1 MVSQPVLPRSFLYV
15 PGNNPGLFPKAA
27 AGAADAVILDLEDA
41 VPAAERES
49 ARAAVASWL
58 SPAGNAAGGPQW
70 WVRVSPETLGEDLTA
85 VASEQLSGIV
95 LAKCST
101 AGLQCA
107 EDLVRRLEDAGRL
120 IPGAVRL
127 IGLLEDAGALLEA
140 EAVPQ
145 LGRLA
150 TYGIGEVDLL
160 ADLRIARLPETD
172 GAVDSLRTRVV
183 VACAAA
189 GLAAPL
195 APTSTDFRDLEA
207 FERSA
212 VHLRSLGFRS
222 RTAIHPGQVPVI
234 NSVFTP
240 DEADIQAARE
250 LLERFTRAGSGV
262 AVDAAGRFIDAA
274 VVRAAQETLDRA

>member
-15 PGNNPGLFPKAA
+15 PGNKPGLFPKAA

-41 VPAAERES
+41 VPAAEKDA
-49 ARAAVASWL
+49 ARADVAGWL
-58 SPAGNAAGGPQW
+58 ASAGNAAGGPQW
-70 WVRVSPETLGEDLTA
+70 WVRVAPESLPEDLAA

-101 AGLQCA
+101 AGLQLA
-107 EDLVRRLEDAGRL
+107 DELVRGLEDSGRL
-120 IPGAVRL
+120 TPGTVRL

-140 EAVPQ
+140 EAVPH
-145 LGRLA
+145 LDRLA

-160 ADLRIARLPETD
+160 ADLRIARLPETE
-172 GAVDSLRTRVV
+172 GAVDALRTRIV

-195 APTSTDFRDLEA
+195 APTSTDFRNLEA

-222 RTAIHPGQVPVI
+222 RTAIHPSQVAVI

-240 DEADIQAARE
+240 DEAAVQAARD
-250 LLERFTRAGSGV
+250 LLDRFTGAGSGV

>member
-1 MVSQPVLPRSFLYV
+1 MTPQPALPRSFLYV
-15 PGNNPGLFPKAA
+15 PGNQPGLFPKAA

-41 VPAAERES
+41 VPAAEKES
-49 ARAAVASWL
+49 ARSAVGRWLAAED
-58 SPAGNAAGGPQW
+58 AAAGPQW
-70 WVRVSPETLGEDLTA
+70 WVRAAPENLEQDLTS
-85 VASEQLSGIV
+85 VASEHLSGVV

-101 AGLQCA
+101 AGLQHA
-107 EDLVRRLEDAGRL
+107 EELVRKLEDAGRL

-140 EAVPQ
+140 EAIPQ

-172 GAVDSLRTRVV
+172 GAIDSLRTRVV

-207 FERSA
+207 FEHSA

-240 DEADIQAARE
+240 DETDIQAARE
-250 LLERFTRAGSGV
+250 LLERFTGAGSGV
-262 AVDAAGRFIDAA
+262 AVDAEGRFIDAA